1 MNDLVV
7 ALDVGKTNLRAEV
20 RERGRCRLRVSEGV
34 RGWMGAPG
42 PRAALLAQLA
52 EVCGALPEAGS
63 LTSAGAGIAGYD
75 SAAAEE
81 KNEVTGALRMALPRA
96 RVRVAS
102 DARTAHLGAFRGEPG
117 ALLLAGTGAVALA
130 VDPAGASYWAGG
142 LGPVL
147 GDEGSGGWIGREG
160 CLAAARSIDGR
171 GPATALARRCE
182 RTFGVA
188 ATQLGALV
196 AASPSPA
203 GLFGR
208 FASDVLEAWLEG
220 DEQAGCIAE
229 QAAAHLAAAA
239 IAVLRRLDARNRRFA
254 VVGGLSAH
262 AAFAAALTSRVA
274 AAVPEAVRVPAR
286 GDALDGAALLASGS
300 VLSVRHRAVSRAA
313 RGSGA

>member
-1 MNDLVV
+1 MNDFVV

-20 RERGRCRLRVSEGV
+20 RQRGSCRLRVCEDA

-42 PRAALLAQLA
+42 PRAALLTQLA
-52 EVCGALPEAGS
+52 EVCRRLPDAGS
-63 LTSAGAGIAGYD
+63 PTRVGAGIAGYD

-81 KNEVTGALRMALPRA
+81 KDEVNRALRTALPRA

-102 DARTAHLGAFRGEPG
+102 DARTAHLGAFRGGPG
-117 ALLLAGTGAVALA
+117 ALLVAGTGAVALA
-130 VDPAGASYWAGG
+130 VGPAGASHRAGG

-171 GPATALARRCE
+171 GPPTGLAQRCE
-182 RTFGVA
+182 RTFGVT
-188 ATQLGALV
+188 ATQLGGPL
-196 AASPSPA
+196 AASPNPA

-220 DEQAGCIAE
+220 DDQAGCIAGR
-229 QAAAHLAAAA
+229 AAAHLAATV
-239 IAVLRRLDARNRRFA
+239 IAVLRRLDGQDRRFA

-262 AAFAAALTSRVA
+262 ATFAAAITARVV
-274 AAVPEAVRVPAR
+274 AAVPEAVCVPAR
-286 GDALDGAALLASGS
+286 GDALDGAALLASG
-300 VLSVRHRAVSRAA
+300 AET
-313 RGSGA
+313 

>member
-1 MNDLVV
+1 VSDLVL

-20 RERGRCRLRVSEGV
+20 RECGRCRLQVGEGV
-34 RGWMGAPG
+34 RGWLGAPG
-42 PRAALLAQLA
+42 PRAALLAQLG
-52 EVCGALPEAGS
+52 EVCGRLPEAGS

-81 KNEVTGALRMALPRA
+81 KDEVSRALRTALPQA

-102 DARTAHLGAFRGEPG
+102 DARTAHLGAFGGEPG
-117 ALLLAGTGAVALA
+117 ALLVAGTGAVALA
-130 VDPAGASYWAGG
+130 VDPAGASYRADG

-171 GPATALARRCE
+171 GPPTVLAQRCE

-188 ATQLGALV
+188 ATRLGALV

-208 FASDVLEAWLEG
+208 FAPDVLAAWQEG
-220 DEQAGCIAE
+220 DEQAGRIAGH
-229 QAAAHLAAAA
+229 AAAHLAAAA
-239 IAVLRRLDARNRRFA
+239 IAVLRRLVAQSRRFA

-262 AAFAAALTSRVA
+262 EAFAAAVTSHVA
-274 AAVPEAVRVPAR
+274 AAVPKAVCVPAH
-286 GDALDGAALLASGS
+286 GDALDGAALLASGA
-300 VLSVRHRAVSRAA
+300 VLAVLHGAVSRAA
-313 RGSGA
+313 RGSGV